1 LAATSDTANN
11 FSNTLFL
18 LNFFMPNTP
27 RHGICFN
34 LTVLKVRTPRTDSA
48 RTPANLTNQKE
59 WKMNTFKLVRA
70 VAAAL
75 TLCTGVAQA
84 SPVVTS
90 WSVIDTAKFVT
101 PISPAGNIFPNPVL
115 SGGDTVLSWGNA
127 SPQSSLVITN
137 SGVPIV
143 VPDATLTS
151 TVQITHNNF
160 PIPLGNSLT
169 QADILASL
177 SLTSLTPSVGLPLAS
192 ALTFTIK
199 FIETTNE
206 PGTGVLCADGGTNH
220 VGVNINGCAD
230 IFVLSNNA
238 LNFPFLYDSDGAVN
252 GLDPQPYFA
261 SFFATGLG
269 TLSNAAC
276 TAAGALNGCRG
287 FETAENASTTAD
299 FQIRISSTP
308 FQVPEPSSMALM
320 GGAFSALA
328 WVSRR
333 RKLLEA

>member
-1 LAATSDTANN
+1 MD
-11 FSNTLFL
+11 
-18 LNFFMPNTP
+18 
-27 RHGICFN
+27 
-34 LTVLKVRTPRTDSA
+34 
-48 RTPANLTNQKE
+48 
-59 WKMNTFKLVRA
+59 TFKLARTA
-70 VAAAL
+70 AAAL
-75 TLCTGVAQA
+75 TLCTGVALA

-90 WSVIDTAKFVT
+90 WSVIDTASFVN
-101 PISPAGNIFPNPVL
+101 PILPAGNTFPNPVL
-115 SGGDTVLSWGNA
+115 SGVGNTVLSWGNA
-127 SPQSSLVITN
+127 NPQSSLVITN
-137 SGVPIV
+137 SGVPVV
-143 VPDATLTS
+143 VPDASLTS

-177 SLTSLTPSVGLPLAS
+177 SLTSLTPSVGSPLAS
-192 ALTFTIK
+192 ALTFTIR

-252 GLDPQPYFA
+252 GFDPQPYFA

-299 FQIRISSTP
+299 FKILISSTP
-308 FQVPEPSSMALM
+308 FQVPEPGSMALM
-320 GGAFSALA
+320 GAAFSALA